1 MSQIYA
7 EGGPASKFYPENRLP
22 TFGKLFIFTK
32 LQGLSGRLF
41 TLWNGGKRLPS
52 GKNNRENICLCD

>member
-32 LQGLSGRLF
+32 LQRLSGEAFYPVERWKKI
-41 TLWNGGKRLPS
+41 TVR
-52 GKNNRENICLCD
+52 